1 MGKRSKLVKSPDEV
15 SVVPFACHRL
25 LCVRITH
32 AMPFRGA
39 IPFRK
44 LDMTAFDAEAA
55 GLPDPDNGPF
65 ASAVYRIGVVTQLGY
80 SDSPTF

>member
-1 MGKRSKLVKSPDEV
+1 
-15 SVVPFACHRL
+15 
-25 LCVRITH
+25 
-32 AMPFRGA
+32 MPFRGA